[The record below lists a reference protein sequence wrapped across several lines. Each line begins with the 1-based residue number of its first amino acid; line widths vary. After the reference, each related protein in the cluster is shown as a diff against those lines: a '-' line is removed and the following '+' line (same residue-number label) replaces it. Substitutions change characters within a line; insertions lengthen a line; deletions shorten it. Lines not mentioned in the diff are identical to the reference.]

1 MVAGYEREEILN
13 ALKLIR
19 EVCSNSTCDICPFR
33 IPETVDGCMI
43 NHCEPDRW
51 QIVNEEPNWCA
62 FTLYQI
68 GGRCEHMFALSAG
81 RAQIVRKF
89 TIKKHYL
96 FSQKG

>member
-1 MVAGYEREEILN
+1 MIFGYEREEILN

-43 NHCEPDRW
+43 NHCQPDGW

-62 FTLYQI
+62 FTTLY
-68 GGRCEHMFALSAG
+68 
-81 RAQIVRKF
+81 
-89 TIKKHYL
+89 
-96 FSQKG
+96 